1 MFGSTSRNLELAIE
15 ASLLPSVN
23 AVLNASAA
31 CFLAAGY
38 WFIRRKHIRAHQMSM
53 LAAFVTSS
61 LFLASYVYYHYHV
74 GSVAFTG
81 QGWMRSIYFVI
92 LISHVALAAIILPLA
107 LITLYR
113 ALRGRWE
120 LHKRI
125 ARITLP
131 VWLYVSVTGVV
142 IYWMLYWL

>member
-1 MFGSTSRNLELAIE
+1 MAVD

-38 WFIRRKHIRAHQMSM
+38 WFIRHRQVRAHRVSM

-61 LFLASYVYYHYHV
+61 FFLASYVYYHYHV

-81 QGWMRSIYFVI
+81 QGWMRPVYFVI
-92 LISHVALAAIILPLA
+92 LISHVALAAIIPPLA

-113 ALRGRWE
+113 ALRERWE

>member
-1 MFGSTSRNLELAIE
+1 MAVE

-38 WFIRRKHIRAHQMSM
+38 WFIRRKQVRAHRISM

-81 QGWMRSIYFVI
+81 QGWQRPVYFVI
-92 LISHVALAAIILPLA
+92 LISHIALAAVILPLA
-107 LITLYR
+107 LITLSR
-113 ALRGRWE
+113 ALRERWE
-120 LHKRI
+120 HHKRI
-125 ARITLP
+125 ARLTLP

-142 IYWMLYWL
+142 IYGMLYWL